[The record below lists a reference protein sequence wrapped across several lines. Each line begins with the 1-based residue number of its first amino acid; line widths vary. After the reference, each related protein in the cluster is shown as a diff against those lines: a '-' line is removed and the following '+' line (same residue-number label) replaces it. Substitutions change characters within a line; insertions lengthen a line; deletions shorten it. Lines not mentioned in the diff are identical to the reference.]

1 MRFEYIW
8 IDETWILTQGAKAQV
23 GQYLGLY
30 IFTPEEPTYC
40 CEVRPSYWMEAVGFE
55 TQHAA
60 SDELWGELNSYL
72 YDSSHYRHCADVNC
86 RNPRLLG
93 CFEDLHEAREY
104 ANSNPPCY

>member
-8 IDETWILTQGAKAQV
+8 IDETWALTEEAKAQV

-30 IFTPEEPTYC
+30 IFTPEEPAYC
-40 CEVRPSYWMEAVGFE
+40 CEIRPSYWMEAVGFE
-55 TQHAA
+55 TQHVA
-60 SDELWGELNSYL
+60 SDELWSELNSYL

-104 ANSNPPCY
+104 VNSNPPYC